1 MKTKMKFILMLICLI
16 ITSEIFGQSIAVA
29 PIKTFGL
36 FSNSTTATRLTQ
48 LELVKLNK
56 YAVLDKF
63 DINELTDPEKYDSCF
78 GKTCLVEY
86 GKTLGTDFIVSGNI
100 DGLGNKIV
108 VNLKI
113 IDVNNAEVAK
123 NESVEFDNQEHE
135 LQRMI
140 GLVLELMHNLTPEPE
155 TMKRLAFKNEVIVT
169 NNVDRINNSGPRMG
183 IAYTVG
189 DLNEFMIRDEKQGGL
204 GIAPVV
210 SNLGYQWEGQYVGT
224 ENFSALVECLVMF
237 TGLEQGKFIPSIS
250 LLNGYRFG
258 KGGWEFA
265 FGPSFSLTKYSRG
278 FFDENG
284 NFGEA
289 GKFWN
294 SNEFF
299 ADGFSD
305 ASFSENG
312 YEWGKHLDTR
322 GELTLSTRWIIGF
335 GRTFQ
340 SGALNVP
347 VNLFYSSQKGG
358 GMVGLSAG
366 FNIVRTK
373 KKVNSK

>member
-16 ITSEIFGQSIAVA
+16 AVSEIHAQSIAVA

-36 FSNSTTATRLTQ
+36 FTNSTTATRLTQ

-63 DINELTDPEKYDSCF
+63 DINELADPEKFDSCF

-100 DGLGNKIV
+100 DGLGDKIV

-113 IDVNNAEVAK
+113 IDVKNEEVAK
-123 NESVEFDNQEHE
+123 NKSVEFDNQEHE

-140 GLVLELMHNLTPEPE
+140 GIVLELMHDLTPEPE
-155 TMKRLAFKNEVIVT
+155 TMKRLAYKNEVIVS

-183 IAYTVG
+183 VAYTVG
-189 DLNEFMIRDEKQGGL
+189 DLNEFMVRDEKQGGL
-204 GIAPVV
+204 DIAPVV

-265 FGPSFSLTKYSRG
+265 FGPSFSLAKYSKG
-278 FFDENG
+278 FFAVDG
-284 NFGEA
+284 TFGA
-289 GKFWN
+289 QGKFWN

-299 ADGFSD
+299 QAGYSD
-305 ASFSENG
+305 ASFAETG
-312 YEWGKHLDTR
+312 DEWGKYLDTR
-322 GELTLSTRWIIGF
+322 GNVSLATRWIIGF

-358 GMVGLSAG
+358 GMLGLSVG

-373 KKVNSK
+373 KNINSK